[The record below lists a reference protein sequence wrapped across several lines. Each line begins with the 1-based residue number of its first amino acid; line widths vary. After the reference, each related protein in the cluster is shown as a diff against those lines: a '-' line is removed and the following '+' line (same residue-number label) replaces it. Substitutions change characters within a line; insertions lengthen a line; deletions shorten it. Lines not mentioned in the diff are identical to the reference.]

1 MLSSPGERAQRRA
14 TPCLHNPQ
22 HNPTKKHPQTQALSM
37 FSSPGERA
45 RRRAT
50 PCLHNPQRN
59 KTKKHPQTQALQCF
73 LLPASE
79 PEGGQRRVFQKEE
92 RGIRFR
98 SERGQAR
105 DPQPYSRTAMGSA
118 TPHREAYQ
126 TNYFRVETETS
137 QLFPFRATRYVFV
150 PATFIPF
157 VFTDGA
163 AELAAAGAG
172 AAAPTPFLGT
182 PMWRLPSRKSM
193 PLFMPLPWRQPTMKM
208 FSSVTGRWFSS
219 SIFFA
224 TGMPGGRISAAHLT
238 PG

>member
-50 PCLHNPQRN
+50 PCI
-59 KTKKHPQTQALQCF
+59 
-73 LLPASE
+73 
-79 PEGGQRRVFQKEE
+79 QKEE
-92 RGIRFR
+92 RVIRFR